1 MCKTSVMLII
11 GLLLG
16 CSGGGNPV
24 VPTVP
29 EGLIGDYAGTISYWQ
44 YKDTDS
50 AVTASAEIEFSFKSD
65 STYSYD
71 VSIQHACGITGT
83 GYEYE
88 NGSLKLESIT
98 KVTMKCTFNPLEE
111 LDGNY
116 RVTGT
121 NSVILFYQDLP
132 DFDLVRTIELNRVSQ

>member
-29 EGLIGDYAGTISYWQ
+29 EGLIGEYTGTISYWQ

-83 GYEYE
+83 GYEYA
-88 NGSLKLESIT
+88 NGSLELESVT
-98 KVTMKCTFNPLEE
+98 KVTMKCAFNPLEKF
-111 LDGNY
+111 DGHY

-121 NSVILFYQDLP
+121 KSSILLYQELP
-132 DFDLVRTIELNRVSQ
+132 EFDFVRQVELNRVSQ